1 MFEELKDKVRRLPG
15 QPGVYLFKDKNDR
28 VIYVGK
34 AISLRSRVRSYLTE
48 NSSSSPR
55 LKSLQS
61 RLHDVEY
68 VVTDSE
74 VEALILE
81 CSLIKEYR
89 PRFNVNLKD
98 DKDYPYLLVTP
109 ELYPR
114 LELLRLSQKGSKRA
128 RYLAHPDR
136 QELRF
141 GPYTDVGA
149 VRETMHFL
157 GSLFPLRRCRQPL
170 DGKPSAERP
179 CLNYQMKR
187 CLAPCR
193 GEAHVSVEHYNA
205 MVRQVELFLQGRHGE
220 LERGLKKQ
228 MEEAAAE
235 HRFEEAAM
243 LRDRLHSLQRISGQQ
258 QKMLLAT
265 GSPDRDI
272 IALSRLGSRAA
283 VHLFQIRDGKLLNQ
297 GHYNLDGTEDVED
310 DEVLASFIKSYY
322 NRVEQLPKEILLS
335 SEPDDSALL
344 IKWLKLKAGR
354 SVKLNVPKRGS
365 LKKLVDLAGRNGLL
379 RLQEEEERFKRV
391 TKEPLEELGRLLGL
405 ENPPERIEAYDISH
419 LRGGEPV
426 GAMVVFLDGEP
437 FKSGYRRFNIRSAPA
452 GDDYAALQEVL
463 LRRSGRRGWPLP
475 DLLLIDGGRGQLN
488 SVRAALRD
496 TPFEQVPAVSLAKNP
511 DRLFTES
518 SSMPMRM
525 AANDPLLQLLQ
536 RIRDEVH
543 RFAISG
549 HRSRKSKSS
558 LRSSIEDI
566 PGIGPSRRVAL
577 LEHFGTVDSLREASA
592 SDLAEA
598 PGISESLAAQ
608 IYAHLH
614 KQESAGSDELQ

>member
-1 MFEELKDKVRRLPG
+1 MFEELKDKVRLFPD

-61 RLHDVEY
+61 RLQEVEY

-128 RYLAHPDR
+128 RYLAHPGR
-136 QELRF
+136 EEMRF

-193 GEAHVSVEHYNA
+193 GEAYVPVGHYNE

-235 HRFEEAAM
+235 QHFEEAAM

-258 QKMLLAT
+258 QKMLLAA
-265 GSPDRDI
+265 GSPNRDI
-272 IALSRLGSRAA
+272 IALSRLGDRAA

-297 GHYNLDGTEDVED
+297 GHYNLDGAEEVED

-322 NRVEQLPKEILLS
+322 NRIEQLPKEILLS
-335 SEPDDSALL
+335 SEPDESALL
-344 IKWLKLKAGR
+344 IDWLKLKAGR

-437 FKSGYRRFNIRSAPA
+437 FKSGYRRFNIRSAHA

-463 LRRSGRRGWPLP
+463 LRRTGRKGWPLP

-488 SVRAALRD
+488 SVRTALRD
-496 TPFEQVPAVSLAKNP
+496 TSFARIPAVSLAKNP

-518 SSMPMRM
+518 NAMPMRM
-525 AANDPLLQLLQ
+525 AASDPLLQLLQ

-558 LRSSIEDI
+558 LRSSIENI
-566 PGIGPSRRVAL
+566 PGVGPSRRIAL
-577 LEHFGTVDSLREASA
+577 LEYFGTADRLREASA
-592 SDLAEA
+592 GDLAKA

-614 KQESAGSDELQ
+614 KEGNAGSDELQ

>member
-1 MFEELKDKVRRLPG
+1 VFEELKDMVRRLPD
-15 QPGVYLFKDKNDR
+15 QPGVYLLKDKNDR

-34 AISLRSRVRSYLTE
+34 AISLRSRVRSYLNE

-61 RLHDVEY
+61 RLHNIEY

-128 RYLAHPDR
+128 RYFAHPGR
-136 QELRF
+136 EELRF

-157 GSLFPLRRCRQPL
+157 GSLFPLRRCRKPL
-170 DGKPSAERP
+170 DGKPSVDRP
-179 CLNYQMKR
+179 CLNFQMKR

-193 GEAHVSVEHYNA
+193 GQAYVPAEQYSE

-235 HRFEEAAM
+235 NRFEEAAT

-258 QKMLLAT
+258 QKMILDAD
-265 GSPDRDI
+265 SPDRDI
-272 IALSRLGSRAA
+272 IALSRLGIRAA
-283 VHLFQIRDGKLLNQ
+283 VHLFQIRNGKLLNQ
-297 GHYNLDGTEDVED
+297 GHYNLDGAEEVED

-335 SEPDDSALL
+335 SEPEESALL
-344 IKWLKLKAGR
+344 AEWLKLKAGR
-354 SVKLNVPKRGS
+354 SIKLNVPKRGS
-365 LKKLVDLAGRNGLL
+365 LRKLVDLAGRNGLL

-405 ENPPERIEAYDISH
+405 DNPPERIEAYDISH

-426 GAMVVFLDGEP
+426 GAMVVFLEGEP

-463 LRRSGRRGWPLP
+463 LRRSGRKGWPLP

-488 SVRAALRD
+488 SVRAVLRD
-496 TPFEQVPAVSLAKNP
+496 TPFRPVPAISLAKNP
-511 DRLFTES
+511 DRIFTES

-558 LRSSIEDI
+558 LHSSIEDI
-566 PGIGPSRRVAL
+566 PGIGPSRRIAL
-577 LEHFGTVDSLREASA
+577 LEYFGNVERLREASA
-592 SDLAEA
+592 GDLAEA

-608 IYAHLH
+608 IYAYLH
-614 KQESAGSDELQ
+614 QIEGAD

>member
-1 MFEELKDKVRRLPG
+1 MFEELKEKVRRLPD
-15 QPGVYLFKDKNDR
+15 QPGVYLLKDINDR

-34 AISLRSRVRSYLTE
+34 AISLRSRVRSYLIE

-55 LKSLQS
+55 LRSLQS
-61 RLHDVEY
+61 RLHNVEY

-98 DKDYPYLLVTP
+98 DKDYPFLLVTP

-114 LELLRLSQKGSKRA
+114 LELLRLSQKGSRRA
-128 RYLAHPDR
+128 RYIAHPDR
-136 QELRF
+136 EELRF

-149 VRETMHFL
+149 VRETMQFL

-170 DGKPSAERP
+170 EGSPTAERP

-193 GEAHVSVEHYNA
+193 GEGAVPVEQYNE
-205 MVRQVELFLQGRHGE
+205 MVRQVELFLQGRHSE

-228 MEEAAAE
+228 MEEAAAA
-235 HRFEEAAM
+235 HRFEEAAE

-258 QKMLLAT
+258 QKMILAT
-265 GSPDRDI
+265 GSPDRDLV
-272 IALSRLGSRAA
+272 ALSRLGSRAA

-297 GHYNLDGTEDVED
+297 GHYNLDGAEEVED
-310 DEVLASFIKSYY
+310 EEVIASFIKSYY
-322 NRVEQLPKEILLS
+322 SRVEQLPKEILLS
-335 SEPDDSALL
+335 TEPDELVLL
-344 IKWLKLKAGR
+344 NEWLKQKAGR
-354 SVKLNVPKRGS
+354 SVKLSVPKRGS

-437 FKSGYRRFNIRSAPA
+437 YKKAYRRFNIRKAPP

-463 LRRSGRRGWPLP
+463 LRRSSREGWPLP

-496 TPFEQVPAVSLAKNP
+496 TTFSPVPAVSLAKNP

-543 RFAISG
+543 RFAVSG
-549 HRSRKSKSS
+549 HRNRKSKSS
-558 LRSSIEDI
+558 FRSSLEDL
-566 PGIGPSRRVAL
+566 PGVGSSRRVAL
-577 LEHFGTVDSLREASA
+577 LDYFGSVDRINEASTEE
-592 SDLAEA
+592 LAQV
-598 PGISESLAAQ
+598 PGISSSLAAQ
-608 IYAHLH
+608 IYTFLH
-614 KQESAGSDELQ
+614 KSEQTE

>member
-1 MFEELKDKVRRLPG
+1 VFEELKDKVRLFPD
-15 QPGVYLFKDKNDR
+15 QPGVYLLKDKNDR

-48 NSSSSPR
+48 NSSFSPR

-128 RYLAHPDR
+128 RYLIHPGR
-136 QELRF
+136 EEIRF

-193 GEAHVSVEHYNA
+193 GEAHVPAGQYNE

-220 LERGLKKQ
+220 LERGLKQQ

-258 QKMLLAT
+258 QKMLLAA
-265 GSPDRDI
+265 GSPDRDL
-272 IALSRLGSRAA
+272 IALSRLGGRAA
-283 VHLFQIRDGKLLNQ
+283 AHLFQIRDGKLLNQ
-297 GHYNLDGTEDVED
+297 GHYNLDGAEEVED

-322 NRVEQLPKEILLS
+322 NRIEKLPKEILVS
-335 SEPDDSALL
+335 SEPDESALL
-344 IKWLKLKAGR
+344 IEWLKLKAGR

-391 TKEPLEELGRLLGL
+391 TKKPLEELGRLLGL

-463 LRRSGRRGWPLP
+463 LRRSGRKGWPLP

-488 SVRAALRD
+488 SVRTALQD
-496 TPFEQVPAVSLAKNP
+496 TSFARVPAVSLAKNP

-518 SSMPMRM
+518 TSMPMRM
-525 AANDPLLQLLQ
+525 AASDPLLQLLQ

-558 LRSSIEDI
+558 LRSSIENI
-566 PGIGPSRRVAL
+566 PGVGPSRRIAL
-577 LEHFGTVDSLREASA
+577 LEYFGNTDRLREASA
-592 SDLAEA
+592 GDLAKA
-598 PGISESLAAQ
+598 PGISDGLAAQ
-608 IYAHLH
+608 IYAYLH
-614 KQESAGSDELQ
+614 KEENTGSDELQ